1 MWFCEVV
8 LARVRYVDYVRDS
21 QRLNDMSVARMVPV
35 AKIKTTREDLIRVTV
50 CVLPI
55 QPKKNQMEEGIYW
68 QQELDLEASNSSAY

>member
-1 MWFCEVV
+1 MRFCEVV

-55 QPKKNQMEEGIYW
+55 QPKKNQMEEGIY
-68 QQELDLEASNSSAY
+68 